1 MTKNTSSRDR
11 WIGKSVIYGKDKE
24 HATPYMTRYFIG
36 RLRLHI
42 FHRPDQDPDCHDH
55 PWGFWTF
62 PLTSYIEEVA
72 VVEKISTR
80 DGVKHIGPAD
90 MRYEHNGVRTRR
102 QAVWA
107 FQWTYRPATHCHRVL
122 GRWSGMGEETDAFY
136 PDLNPVPGPIITI
149 VWREAAKRE
158 WGFLK
163 LRDGRWCWEPAKS
176 YVFGKGKF
184 TPCDE

>member
-1 MTKNTSSRDR
+1 MWNMTKNTSSRGK
-11 WIGKSVIYGKDKE
+11 WIGKSVIYGKDAE
-24 HATPYMTRYFIG
+24 HDTPYMTRYFIG

-72 VVEKISTR
+72 VPDI
-80 DGVKHIGPAD
+80 
-90 MRYEHNGVRTRR
+90 RTRKSFRTFR
-102 QAVWA
+102 QFVPAW
-107 FQWTYRPATHCHRVL
+107 QWTYRPATHCHRVL
-122 GRWSGMGEETDAFY
+122 GRWSGFGEQDEIRTMRFY
-136 PDLNPVPGPIITI
+136 PDLEPIPGTI
-149 VWREAAKRE
+149 VTLVWRERESRE

-163 LRDGRWCWEPAKS
+163 RRDGRWCWEPQKS
-176 YVFGKGKF
+176 YVFGNGKF